1 MVYAVGFFI
10 SANKINDLGVI
21 LGKTTVFVGAFYWQE
36 KSTTE
41 GDAF

>member
-1 MVYAVGFFI
+1 MACAVGFFI
-10 SANKINDLGVI
+10 STNKINDLGVVF
-21 LGKTTVFVGAFYWQE
+21 GKTPVSVGAFYWQE

>member
-1 MVYAVGFFI
+1 MACAVGFFI
-10 SANKINDLGVI
+10 SANKINDLGVVF
-21 LGKTTVFVGAFYWQE
+21 GKTPVFVGAFYWQE